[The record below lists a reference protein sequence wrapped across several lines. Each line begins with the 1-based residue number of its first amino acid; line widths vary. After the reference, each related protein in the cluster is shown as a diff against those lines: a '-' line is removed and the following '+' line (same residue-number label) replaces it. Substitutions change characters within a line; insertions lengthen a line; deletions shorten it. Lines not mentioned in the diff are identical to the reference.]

1 MSKNYVEPKIVGDN
15 NNEMIDDLIYNKL
28 IYSKE
33 SLSFFMKFSNIIIEI
48 CFKEIKNKTRIQIL
62 NKIRMRNITFFSKSL
77 KNDKIL
83 KTKIIIK
90 KELQKIFSQFFI
102 SFNKKIYILLSKYK
116 KEKNQESNLS
126 IKNLNYL
133 LKLLLK
139 ISGIYYILGI
149 INDDF
154 FELLIKN
161 TLNFSFEI
169 SSDKK
174 ENNTKDLTNIMF
186 FNECILILKIIFNK
200 LYSVE
205 KKYSERQQEIIKNI
219 IIHININLFGS
230 SFKDILNYH
239 PNKCLLYKNDYKTSL
254 LIDLAHIST
263 KMKSTEISKYL
274 IDLLTNIYFFS
285 FNYENSMKPILK
297 LIESLVLNLN
307 NKELDEI
314 ESELKLSGFT
324 LDYINELN
332 NKENILLKNDSCIIK
347 QGFYLGNEISYIYG
361 DVNSNLENDF
371 VIFFSFRLESV
382 QLNNVVLFELY
393 NENKTQI
400 KFTLMKNKENN
411 YEMHFLD
418 DSKDSSTKIIIQS
431 KITYIFSFIFVTEGL
446 FRHKAIKIKY
456 IKDEKGEGKEFKN
469 IKINSCSEAIKS
481 KNIDNIKKI
490 CIGCERIKGKTD
502 KFENQFKGYIG
513 DFIILNVKKIK
524 ESIDSKIFEDI
535 LKLKQNYSYILTLLS
550 DNINKAIYADNSFH
564 LEYNS
569 TFNKIKNDYENLQKK
584 VEFKTNFTINTIIS
598 IKYFKLIEYQD
609 ELDFINPNINY
620 DCYLRQLA
628 TPKSIKLI
636 YLNYKIKSD
645 SNNKKCLTIN
655 SSVFNNKF
663 HTFEFKYSLIEFVK
677 YEGIHYLSL
686 LFEYLYQ
693 ILCFLSEKKDK
704 IEKDNLKQLYN
715 QINEKITKIIKFL
728 YINII
733 NTNLYEYNLIQIEQF
748 FYQMAKTIFKFVEVE
763 CLDFETIKF
772 IVDIINSFDKK
783 TNTNNPEGFQ
793 FLSLI
798 KIKLIEIVINPRIYN
813 DNDDFCLKKLNYVFL
828 DLLTSFQIIKVTNF
842 RKFYNKENFD
852 MLLSFL
858 WLLDEPKK
866 KDLFEETKINYIS
879 VIVLFIQISVS
890 LLIEEQKNVSS
901 NKIEE
906 DEKINK
912 IKKSSS
918 DNINENEQE
927 IQDNLLINIL
937 FKKFLEYRINQYIFY
952 NLSLILVKTN
962 LICLLQDKNI
972 ENAKILLIKE
982 NYNGESINTEYKK
995 IIYLSYLQILVS
1007 YYFSELKNK
1016 NQAPLGNIF
1025 NDFINNL
1032 KLDMDLFYAF
1042 IALFRDIN
1050 KFKKINQVDL
1060 NSYKNEEP
1068 IKITKNDYPSFSQLP
1083 VQAIQIENLNDTEI
1097 IIINNI
1103 FIDILI
1109 LLEKLEKS
1117 SPNKIEPNKINEKD
1131 EQNINLNKEI
1141 NNGKVIFE
1149 IIKKNIDIIFKYP
1162 KTKLYEIVFS
1172 SESNICR
1179 KLFEIKWK
1187 YGSDKDI
1194 NYIMTSFKEY
1204 YQELC
1209 RNNLSPFIF
1218 KFLLEI
1224 STENIFMNESKPEY
1238 SNINNTVSEF
1248 KAEIIIFIIE
1258 TLNNFSKEID
1268 KSKENLI
1275 FYYYNLLNCLIIL
1288 NEELLNI
1295 DDLNNKQNILFNNKK
1310 LCEMIYIFIDLI
1322 AKGPLYSNICIEF
1335 KNKNGKIISEII
1347 FDLLLAIPKEYF
1359 NKKIFIHTLI
1369 KSKEKMTI
1377 FYVIDLCKEKIT
1389 GKKKVK
1395 NTINFLELNIM
1406 KEFNNIILSK
1416 KKWSNLVEENKIYQ
1430 IDEANFIIYFLA
1442 KGFVYLR
1449 EFSNKDKEKNIK
1461 YKTLDMFISCLA
1473 DDLYSLYTRNKIFYV
1488 TKNCG
1493 FLLYDETKKYFESYL
1508 IQNCNTG
1515 VKNSDLF
1522 QKFFDNDLVVIIKD
1536 EYNLKFCYSSR
1547 LNTMKN
1553 IGQNKKKTGEL
1564 IDNKNNESE
1573 QKNMKSIENET
1584 KSENSPIYTF
1594 SPANTFKSNPNMNNV
1609 EIPLDNKEID
1619 SKIEEIKIPDQI
1631 NVKEFINSF
1640 EIVKENSI
1648 LNPRK
1653 FFFNII
1659 FSDIYKDITF
1669 YNKSFDNI
1677 KKLYLAKY
1685 NKKDGIQFNSKQ
1697 KNYPTRQ
1704 KNYSNF
1710 LEPRLFLKRD
1720 YKFYDKI
1727 YFPISFG
1734 YIPKSFMNQKLNDL
1748 YFYQCKIKFDKKNIK
1763 FFVACELVT
1772 TQYIYFGNLYFYDN
1786 YIFFETIED
1795 PRNDANKT
1803 YDLDI
1808 LFNYS
1813 ISTKSIDK
1821 YDLKYKFKI
1830 IFYKNIIE
1838 ILKRRTLLLT
1848 QSLEIYLKNG
1858 KSYFFNF
1865 FKIKKAKQVYDFF
1878 NEVKKRFS
1886 FNFDLNDNQ
1895 KDIKNI
1901 ISQFHNGKISNYD
1914 YLLYLNKY
1922 STRTYND
1929 LSQYPVFPWLFLKF
1943 NNFDKIDEKSD
1954 YLRILKYPLLA
1965 QTETQ
1970 RAKCI
1975 DNYKNELNN
1984 FKENEEEEEDGE
1996 KEYPCH
2002 FRLHYSNSAYIY
2014 FYLMRLNPYCRGMIK
2029 LQGYQNEN
2037 PNRIFS
2043 SYKNIEFFF
2052 EKGIDNRELIPDFFC
2067 YFDFLLNLNCCFF
2080 GEVKKVRVNDD
2091 FILELDI
2098 NDKNKNVI
2106 IPYVLH
2112 LYTFKK
2118 LLNSIFISK
2127 KLHEWVDNIFGK
2139 NQFFDVDNDE
2149 AEESCNIYNKY
2160 CYEQRNN
2167 FENELDEYEK
2177 TLRDKKHEQK
2187 ELIKIIKEFKSN
2199 ISYSINFGMTPKY
2212 ILKSTILFE
2221 EENKIT
2227 LNEVSKS
2234 FEDKLIYFDKI
2245 SNEEYL
2251 FLKEN
2256 NKKDK
2261 YKQKSIGLYVTK
2273 NKTLIENKI
2282 YECKG
2287 LNLMKKYKNFM
2298 IDNGNRKVKIPLYN
2312 PCYCIS
2318 YLELKTSKKIKF
2330 SNIIILSC
2338 RYLGNYF
2345 NVQNIDNNINIFCED
2360 FVTCIKANTKDS
2372 SNNFYTGLFNGKLI
2386 EWEIKENFDI
2396 KEIKHIYSHGL
2407 SITLIEIYERQNII
2421 ITASEDKFIH
2431 IRKQYDFELL
2441 TAIDLN
2447 YDYSNGLKYK
2457 NSNLFPSL
2465 VKISDLNLLY
2475 VLLYDLDYESNFIRG
2490 YNLNGLLFAQTEE
2503 NLIQNEKYNKIIIN
2517 SISFTKNSN
2526 LIIGFYNLNKYI
2538 LLQSWDLNVYH
2549 KFDINDKKNRD
2560 GTIMITYDPY
2570 LDIFNLLYD
2579 NEYIRKAFN
2588 ENDIIDKY

>member
-1 MSKNYVEPKIVGDN
+1 MSKNFVEHKSVGDN
-15 NNEMIDDLIYNKL
+15 NDLMTDDLIYNKL

-33 SLSFFMKFSNIIIEI
+33 SLLFFMKFSNKIIEI
-48 CFKEIKNKTRIQIL
+48 CLKEIKNKTRIQIL
-62 NKIRMRNITFFSKSL
+62 NKIRMRNIAFFSKLL
-77 KNDKIL
+77 KNDKIM
-83 KTKIIIK
+83 KIKKIIP
-90 KELQKIFSQFFI
+90 KELQKICSQFFI
-102 SFNKKIYILLSKYK
+102 SFNKNIYILLSKYK
-116 KEKNQESNLS
+116 KEKNQENNLN
-126 IKNLNYL
+126 IKNLNDL

-139 ISGIYYILGI
+139 ISDIYYILGI
-149 INDDF
+149 INDDY
-154 FELLIKN
+154 FETLIKN

-169 SSDKK
+169 SSDKRD
-174 ENNTKDLTNIMF
+174 NNSKDLTNIMF
-186 FNECILILKIIFNK
+186 FNECIQVIKIVFNK

-205 KKYSERQQEIIKNI
+205 KKYSEAQKELIKNI
-219 IIHININLFGS
+219 IIHINLNLFGS
-230 SFKDILNYH
+230 SFKDILYYQS
-239 PNKCLLYKNDYKTSL
+239 NKCLIYKNDFKTSL
-254 LIDLAHIST
+254 LIDLAHITT
-263 KMKSTEISKYL
+263 KMKPSEISKHL
-274 IDLLTNIYFFS
+274 IDFLTNIYLFS
-285 FNYENSMKPILK
+285 FGYENSMKPILK
-297 LIESLVLNLN
+297 LIEPLVLNLN
-307 NKELDEI
+307 NKELNEI
-314 ESELKLSGFT
+314 QNELELSGFS

-347 QGFYLGNEISYIYG
+347 QGLYLGNELSYIYG

-371 VIFFSFRLESV
+371 VIFFSFRLESI

-400 KFTLMKNKENN
+400 KFSLMKNKENN
-411 YEMHFLD
+411 YEMHFID
-418 DSKDSSTKIIIQS
+418 ESKDSSTKILIQP
-431 KITYIFSFIFVTEGL
+431 KFTYIFSFIFVTEGL

-456 IKDEKGEGKEFKN
+456 VKDDSGEGKELKN
-469 IKINSCSEAIKS
+469 IKINSCSEAIKT

-502 KFENQFKGYIG
+502 KFENQFIGYMG
-513 DFIILNVKKIK
+513 DLIILNVKKIK
-524 ESIDSKIFEDI
+524 ESMDSKIFEDI
-535 LKLKQNYSYILTLLS
+535 LRLKQNYSYILTLLS
-550 DNINKAIYADNSFH
+550 DNISKSIYADNSFN

-584 VEFKTNFTINTIIS
+584 SEFKTNFTINTIIS
-598 IKYFKLIEYQD
+598 SKYFKLIEYQD

-628 TPKSIKLI
+628 TPKSIKLR

-693 ILCFLSEKKDK
+693 ILCFLSEKKDE
-704 IEKDNLKQLYN
+704 IEKDILKQLYN
-715 QINEKITKIIKFL
+715 KINQQITKIIEFL
-728 YINII
+728 NINII

-748 FYQMAKTIFKFVEVE
+748 FYQMSKAIFKFVEVG

-783 TNTNNPEGFQ
+783 TNINNPEVFQ

-798 KIKLIEIVINPRIYN
+798 KIELIEIVINPRIYN
-813 DNDDFCLKKLNYVFL
+813 ENDDSCLKKLNYVFL
-828 DLLTSFQIIKVTNF
+828 DLLTSFQIIKVANF

-879 VIVLFIQISVS
+879 VIILFIKISVS

-906 DEKINK
+906 EEKNNKINK
-912 IKKSSS
+912 KSST

-927 IQDNLLINIL
+927 IQENLLINIL
-937 FKKFLEYRINQYIFY
+937 FKKFLECRKNQYIFY

-962 LICLLQDKNI
+962 LICLLQDKEI
-972 ENAKILLIKE
+972 EKAKILLIKE
-982 NYNGESINTEYKK
+982 NYNGESNNTEYKK

-1016 NQAPLGNIF
+1016 NQVPLGKNF
-1025 NDFINNL
+1025 TDFTNNL

-1042 IALFRDIN
+1042 IALFRDID
-1050 KFKKINQVDL
+1050 KFKKINLIDL

-1083 VQAIQIENLNDTEI
+1083 FQEIQIENLNDIEI
-1097 IIINNI
+1097 TIIKNI

-1109 LLEKLEKS
+1109 LLDKLEKS
-1117 SPNKIEPNKINEKD
+1117 SPNKIEPNNNNEKD
-1131 EQNINLNKEI
+1131 EQNIILNNEI
-1141 NNGKVIFE
+1141 NNGNVIFA

-1162 KTKLYEIVFS
+1162 KTKLYETIFS
-1172 SESNICR
+1172 SESNICSQF
-1179 KLFEIKWK
+1179 FEIKWK

-1218 KFLLEI
+1218 KFFLEI

-1238 SNINNTVSEF
+1238 SIFNNTVSEF

-1258 TLNNFSKEID
+1258 TLNTFSKEID
-1268 KSKENLI
+1268 KSKDNLI

-1288 NEELLNI
+1288 NEELLIN
-1295 DDLNNKQNILFNNKK
+1295 DDLNNKQNILFNNKN

-1335 KNKNGKIISEII
+1335 KDKHGKIISEII
-1347 FDLLLAIPKEYF
+1347 LDLLLAIPKEYF

-1377 FYVIDLCKEKIT
+1377 FYVIDLCKEKIM

-1395 NTINFLELNIM
+1395 NTINFPELNIM

-1416 KKWSNLVEENKIYQ
+1416 KKRSNLVEENKIYQ

-1442 KGFVYLR
+1442 KGFLYLR
-1449 EFSNKDKEKNIK
+1449 ENFSKDKEKNIK

-1488 TKNCG
+1488 TKNCR

-1515 VKNSDLF
+1515 VKISDLF
-1522 QKFFDNDLVVIIKD
+1522 KKFFDNDLVVIVKD

-1553 IGQNKKKTGEL
+1553 KEQNKIKTGEL
-1564 IDNKNNESE
+1564 MDNKNNESE
-1573 QKNMKSIENET
+1573 QKNINSNENET
-1584 KSENSPIYTF
+1584 KSDNSPIYNF
-1594 SPANTFKSNPNMNNV
+1594 YPENTFKSNPNMNNV
-1609 EIPLDNKEID
+1609 EMPLDNKEVI
-1619 SKIEEIKIPDQI
+1619 SKIEEIKIPEEI
-1631 NVKEFINSF
+1631 NTKEFINSF

-1653 FFFNII
+1653 FFFYIV

-1669 YNKSFDNI
+1669 YSKSFIDI

-1685 NKKDGIQFNSKQ
+1685 EKKNGIIFNTKQ

-1720 YKFYDKI
+1720 YNFYDKI
-1727 YFPISFG
+1727 YFPISFA
-1734 YIPKSFMNQKLNDL
+1734 YVPKSFMNQKLNDL
-1748 YFYQCKIKFDKKNIK
+1748 YFYQYKIKFDKKNII
-1763 FFVACELVT
+1763 FSVVTELVT
-1772 TQYIYFGNLYFYDN
+1772 SQYIYFGNLYFYEN
-1786 YIFFETIED
+1786 YIIFEKIKD
-1795 PRNDANKT
+1795 PRNDVDKT
-1803 YDLDI
+1803 YDFDI

-1813 ISTKSIDK
+1813 ISTKTIDK

-1830 IFYKNIIE
+1830 IFFKNIKD

-1848 QSLEIYLKNG
+1848 QSLEIFLKNG
-1858 KSYFFNF
+1858 KSFFFNF

-1878 NEVKKRFS
+1878 IEAKKKFS

-1895 KDIKNI
+1895 KEIKNI
-1901 ISQFHNGKISNYD
+1901 VSQFRNGKISNYD

-1943 NNFDKIDEKSD
+1943 KNFDKTDEKSD
-1954 YLRILKYPLLA
+1954 YLRNLKYPLSA
-1965 QTETQ
+1965 QTEAQ
-1970 RAKCI
+1970 RIKCI
-1975 DNYKNELNN
+1975 EEYKTELNN
-1984 FKENEEEEEDGE
+1984 IRENEEEEQENGE

-2014 FYLMRLNPYCRGMIK
+2014 YYLMRLNPYCQDMIK
-2029 LQGYQNEN
+2029 LQNYQNEN

-2043 SYKNIEFFF
+2043 SYKNIEYFFK
-2052 EKGIDNRELIPDFFC
+2052 KGIDNRELIPDFFC
-2067 YFDFLLNLNCCFF
+2067 SFEFLINLNCCFF
-2080 GEVKKVRVNDD
+2080 GEVKNVRMNDD

-2098 NDKNKNVI
+2098 KDKNKNVM

-2112 LYTFKK
+2112 LYAYKK

-2127 KLHEWVDNIFGK
+2127 KLHEWVDIIFGK
-2139 NQFFDVDNDE
+2139 TQLLDVDNDE
-2149 AEESCNIYNKY
+2149 AIESCNIYNKF

-2167 FENELDEYEK
+2167 FENELDKYEK
-2177 TLRDKKHEQK
+2177 TLRGKKHEQK
-2187 ELIKIIKEFKSN
+2187 ELIKIIKELKSDL
-2199 ISYSINFGMTPKY
+2199 SYSINFGITPKQ

-2221 EENKIT
+2221 EDNKIT
-2227 LNEVSKS
+2227 SNELSKS
-2234 FEDKLIYFDKI
+2234 FEDKLIYYEKL
-2245 SNEEYL
+2245 SNDEYL
-2251 FLKEN
+2251 FLKEI

-2261 YKQKSIGLYVTK
+2261 YKQKTIGLYATK
-2273 NKTLIENKI
+2273 NKTLIESKI

-2287 LNLMKKYKNFM
+2287 LNLMKKYKS
-2298 IDNGNRKVKIPLYN
+2298 IILENGNKKDKIPLYN
-2312 PCYCIS
+2312 PCYSIS
-2318 YLELKTSKKIKF
+2318 HLELKTSKKTKF
-2330 SNIIILSC
+2330 SNLIILSC

-2345 NVQNIDNNINIFCED
+2345 N
-2360 FVTCIKANTKDS
+2360 
-2372 SNNFYTGLFNGKLI
+2372 
-2386 EWEIKENFDI
+2386 
-2396 KEIKHIYSHGL
+2396 
-2407 SITLIEIYERQNII
+2407 
-2421 ITASEDKFIH
+2421 
-2431 IRKQYDFELL
+2431 
-2441 TAIDLN
+2441 
-2447 YDYSNGLKYK
+2447 
-2457 NSNLFPSL
+2457 
-2465 VKISDLNLLY
+2465 
-2475 VLLYDLDYESNFIRG
+2475 
-2490 YNLNGLLFAQTEE
+2490 
-2503 NLIQNEKYNKIIIN
+2503 
-2517 SISFTKNSN
+2517 
-2526 LIIGFYNLNKYI
+2526 
-2538 LLQSWDLNVYH
+2538 
-2549 KFDINDKKNRD
+2549 
-2560 GTIMITYDPY
+2560 
-2570 LDIFNLLYD
+2570 
-2579 NEYIRKAFN
+2579 
-2588 ENDIIDKY
+2588 